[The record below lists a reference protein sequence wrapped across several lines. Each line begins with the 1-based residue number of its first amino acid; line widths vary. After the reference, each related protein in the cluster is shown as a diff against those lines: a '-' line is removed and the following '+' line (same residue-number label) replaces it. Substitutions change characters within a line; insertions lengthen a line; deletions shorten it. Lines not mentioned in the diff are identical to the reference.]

1 MSLLSDPRWSEALSH
16 LPDYLGN
23 HVRVSVTALALGLAV
38 SLPLAIAAR
47 NRPVMRGALLGIA
60 SIVQTVPGLALLAL
74 FYPLLLA
81 LASLSLAWFG
91 LDFSAFGF
99 LPAVLALALYS
110 MLPVLRNTIT
120 GLQGVDAAIV
130 EAAQGV
136 GMTPRQSLFTVE
148 LPLALPVIMAGIRTA
163 AVWVIGTATL
173 STPIG
178 QTSLGNYIFAGLQ
191 TQNWVF
197 VLFGCLAAAVLALAV
212 DQLLALIE
220 TGLRLRSRIRTAL
233 GAAGIAALVAATLVP
248 TMARSPSSYIV
259 GAKTFAEQYVLSA
272 LIAQRLR
279 AAGLTATT
287 REGLGSNVI
296 FDALVTNDID
306 VYVDYSGTLWA
317 NQFHHSDIK
326 PRKELLA
333 DLKAILAQQ
342 KVTLLGDL
350 GFENAYALVMPR
362 KRAEMLGIRSIADLA
377 SHAPS
382 LSIAGDYEF
391 FSRPEWAGLQKR
403 LWPQIPRATA
413 DAAGFHVRRGRLRR
427 GRRDRGLYLG
437 RADRE
442 IRFGGAGRC
451 QARDPA
457 LRRDR
462 AAVAEARRRPGVARR
477 ADPAARQDRH
487 RRDAR
492 GEFARRR
499 RRWRLVAVV
508 GGALALGED
517 QQAIVVSGRYPR
529 HGSVSRDGRL
539 SGSGRFGPRGLTRR
553 ILARKNRGEH
563 GVGRRAFVL

>member
-1 MSLLSDPRWSEALSH
+1 MSFFADPRWSEALGH

-38 SLPLAIAAR
+38 SLPLAIVAR
-47 NRPVMRGALLGIA
+47 HRPVMRGALLGLA

-81 LASLSLAWFG
+81 LAALSLSWFG
-91 LDFSAFGF
+91 FGFSAFGF

-120 GLQGVDAAIV
+120 GLQGVEPAIL

-136 GMTPRQSLFTVE
+136 GMTERQSLLSVE
-148 LPLALPVIMAGIRTA
+148 LPLALPVMMAGIRTA

-220 TGLRLRSRIRTAL
+220 TGIRRRSRVRAAL
-233 GAAGIAALVAATLVP
+233 GGIGIAALVAATLVP
-248 TMARSPSSYIV
+248 SMARSQASYIV

-279 AAGLTATT
+279 AAGLSASS

-296 FDALVTNDID
+296 FDALASDDID

-317 NQFHHSDIK
+317 NQFHHGDIK
-326 PRKELLA
+326 PRQKLLA
-333 DLKAILAQQ
+333 ELKTTLAKQNI
-342 KVTLLGDL
+342 TLLGDL

-362 KRAEMLGIRSIADLA
+362 KRAEALGIRSIADLA
-377 SHAPS
+377 SHAGTMS
-382 LSIAGDYEF
+382 MAADYEF
-391 FSRPEWAGLQKR
+391 FSRPEWAGL
-403 LWPQIPRATA
+403 
-413 DAAGFHVRRGRLRR
+413 
-427 GRRDRGLYLG
+427 RDSYGLKFRTQRQMQPDFMY
-437 RADRE
+437 
-442 IRFGGAGRC
+442 
-451 QARDPA
+451 
-457 LRRDR
+457 
-462 AAVAEARRRPGVARR
+462 AAVASGEVDVIAGYTSDGLIAKYDLVVLDDPKHAIPPYDAMVLLAPKRAGDQALRAALSPLLGKIDIAAMREANLRAAGGDGASSPDAVARWLW
-477 ADPAARQDRH
+477 
-487 RRDAR
+487 
-492 GEFARRR
+492 EK
-499 RRWRLVAVV
+499 V
-508 GGALALGED
+508 G
-517 QQAIVVSGRYPR
+517 
-529 HGSVSRDGRL
+529 
-539 SGSGRFGPRGLTRR
+539 TR
-553 ILARKNRGEH
+553 
-563 GVGRRAFVL
+563 